1 MWPSSLVNERLR
13 PPAVAAGFLEMGTT
27 DTAPSLSL
35 LVEAFPRL
43 RPMPRFLPMDQ
54 SVGAR

>member
-43 RPMPRFLPMDQ
+43 RPMPRFLPI
-54 SVGAR
+54 AR